1 MLPMILQNLPQI
13 QCLCREHSV
22 HRLELFGSAARGN
35 FDPNRSDLD
44 FFVEFENLGW
54 KGSFRRFMGLKLGL
68 EDLFGRSVD
77 LVETK
82 TVANPYFQLVANRHR
97 ALVYAA

>member
-1 MLPMILQNLPQI
+1 VDPGTIVAWVA
-13 QCLCREHSV
+13 LCREHNV
-22 HRLELFGSAARGN
+22 CRLELFGSAARGD
-35 FDPNRSDLD
+35 FDSDRSDLD
-44 FFVEFENLGW
+44 FIVEFENLGW

-77 LVETK
+77 LVDAK
-82 TVANPYFQLVANRHR
+82 AVVNPYFRIVVNQHR